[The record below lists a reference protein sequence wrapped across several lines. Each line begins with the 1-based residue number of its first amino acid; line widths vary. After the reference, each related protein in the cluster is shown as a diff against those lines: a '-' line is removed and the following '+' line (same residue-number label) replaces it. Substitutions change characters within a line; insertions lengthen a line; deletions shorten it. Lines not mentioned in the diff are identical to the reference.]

1 VEDTVS
7 RNNSSDSAIW
17 FLAGAA
23 VGATVALLFAPQSG
37 ERTRRLLGRKAEEGR
52 EAVLDRGRELYDK
65 GREIADEAAQLFER
79 GKKIVEG

>member
-1 VEDTVS
+1 MS
-7 RNNSSDSAIW
+7 RNHSADSVIW

-37 ERTRRLLGRKAEEGR
+37 ERTRRLISRKAEEGR
-52 EAVLDRGRELYDK
+52 EAIYETGREIYEK
-65 GREIADEAAQLFER
+65 GREIADEAAELFER